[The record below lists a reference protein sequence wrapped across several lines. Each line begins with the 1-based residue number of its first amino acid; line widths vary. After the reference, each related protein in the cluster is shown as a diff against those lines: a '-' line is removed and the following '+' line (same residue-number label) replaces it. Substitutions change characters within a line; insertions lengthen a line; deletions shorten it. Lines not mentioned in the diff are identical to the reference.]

1 MIYSTFSRILVPYH
15 KVQEMPRELTESDVF
30 VLLANRRRRLA
41 LRVLRESATPLAQ
54 GELADRI
61 AEREYEEPTVNDRR
75 SIYLSLYHNHV
86 PRLDD
91 AGVVVYDETEGT
103 VAPGLNFDRI
113 TRVLH
118 EVNRQDLPWSDE

>member
-1 MIYSTFSRILVPYH
+1 MS
-15 KVQEMPRELTESDVF
+15 RELTESDTF

-41 LRVLRESATPLAQ
+41 LRVLRASSTPLPA

-75 SIYLSLYHNHV
+75 SIYLSLYHNHL

-103 VAPGLNFDRI
+103 VAPGLNFDSI
-113 TRVLH
+113 TRALSD
-118 EVNRQDLPWSDE
+118 VNSQDLPWSDE